1 MYVLFYVV
9 KLNMNIFVGK
19 FCHAY
24 LIFLRACAHMC
35 ERHAR
40 GDFAPR
46 FQNTHF
52 TPSPPPTIFRIVR
65 IFTIF
70 TQFLQ
75 LTPNNSENSD
85 NSITFHNPVY
95 LFMHNYTPY
104 IHRTSVSKH
113 LFQLNFCRGGEI

>member
-24 LIFLRACAHMC
+24 LIFLSACAPYVW
-35 ERHAR
+35 
-40 GDFAPR
+40 GKFAPR
-46 FQNTHF
+46 FQKTRF

-95 LFMHNYTPY
+95 LFMHNYTSR
-104 IHRTSVSKH
+104 ISRTFVPKH